1 MDRFQQLHKSQPGC
15 RSQRKNW
22 RSQKTAAQVYATQTV
37 HSTTSFWQQ
46 RSQPP
51 LAALTEWE
59 QNLSLFE
66 INDLIRLSAS
76 AKLMPT
82 PVIQGNSIRV
92 IHTLHHPGLE
102 SSVAY
107 LGNLA
112 IAPLLNQLVA
122 GQTVLELMQQW
133 SKQQDLATCWQVL
146 QWLWFQ
152 HIIVRI
158 TEGVYEK
165 TARTNTSRA

>member
-1 MDRFQQLHKSQPGC
+1 MIRFNQSLI
-15 RSQRKNW
+15 
-22 RSQKTAAQVYATQTV
+22 
-37 HSTTSFWQQ
+37 
-46 RSQPP
+46 
-51 LAALTEWE
+51 AL
-59 QNLSLFE
+59 LSLVVVGA
-66 INDLIRLSAS
+66 LVQRGS
-76 AKLMPT
+76 
-82 PVIQGNSIRV
+82 
-92 IHTLHHPGLE
+92 
-102 SSVAY
+102 
-107 LGNLA
+107 A